1 MLQDLDQDG
10 ALALLAAIAR
20 QWLKDARENPAEL
33 RDVATWLGLTPRELA
48 RRLDGRPALRPADP
62 ARWRTCP
69 ACGQTLPDHN
79 ASETG
84 QGRRRLYCD
93 DTCRRRAARARRNEV

>member
-1 MLQDLDQDG
+1 MLRDLDQDG

-33 RDVATWLGLTPRELA
+33 GNVADWLGLTPRELA
-48 RRLDGRPALRPADP
+48 RRFEGRPALQAVNP

-79 ASETG
+79 ESETG
-84 QGRRRLYCD
+84 TGRRRLYCN
-93 DTCRRRAARARRNEV
+93 DTCRRRAARMRRNEV